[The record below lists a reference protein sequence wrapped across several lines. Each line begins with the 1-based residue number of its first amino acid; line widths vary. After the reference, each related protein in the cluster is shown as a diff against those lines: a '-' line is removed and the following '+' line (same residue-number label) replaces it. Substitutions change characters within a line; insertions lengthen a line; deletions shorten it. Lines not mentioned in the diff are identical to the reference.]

1 MSLRVRSLA
10 GVLVGLCCVLCGV
23 RGEVVCSRCASTLQ
37 RAPSLAV
44 PLGVDSCVAL
54 LDYEVARRLITSL
67 KNGGRR
73 DLVGWLAARLAMSA
87 HPPAGAVVTWA
98 PTGAPRRR
106 ARGFDQ
112 AELLARAV
120 ARRWGLPCTGLL
132 RRAPGPA
139 QAGRTAAERRENPSF
154 TVVRACPPV
163 VVLIDDV
170 VTTGA
175 TITGAARALRAS
187 GSTTVV
193 AVVAA
198 RSPGRRAA

>member
-1 MSLRVRSLA
+1 M
-10 GVLVGLCCVLCGV
+10 LVGSFCVLCGQGGV
-23 RGEVVCSRCASTLQ
+23 AVCSRCASSLE

-44 PLGVDSCVAL
+44 PLGVDSCFAL
-54 LDYEVARRLITSL
+54 LDYEGARRLITSL

-73 DLVGWLAARLAMSA
+73 DLVGWLAAQLVTCAR
-87 HPPAGAVVTWA
+87 PPAGAVITWA
-98 PTGAPRRR
+98 PTGAERRR

-120 ARRWGLPCTGLL
+120 ARRWRLPCSGLL

-154 TVVRACPPV
+154 AVVKACPEV
-163 VVLIDDV
+163 VVLVDDV

-175 TITGAARALRAS
+175 TLTGAARALRAG
-187 GSTTVV
+187 GSTTVT

-198 RSPGRRAA
+198 RSPGRWAA